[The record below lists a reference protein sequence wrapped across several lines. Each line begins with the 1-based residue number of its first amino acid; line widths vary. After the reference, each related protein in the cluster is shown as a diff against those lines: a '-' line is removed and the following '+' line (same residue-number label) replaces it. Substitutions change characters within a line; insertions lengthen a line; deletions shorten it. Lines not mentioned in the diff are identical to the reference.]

1 MAINRRPPHP
11 ARGPVILL
19 VILAVLIGA
28 VVLIAQSVDEVP
40 QRPIEVDVARDQP
53 S

>member
-11 ARGPVILL
+11 ARGPIIIL
-19 VILAVLIGA
+19 VILAILIG
-28 VVLIAQSVDEVP
+28 VMVLIASNASEVP

>member
-1 MAINRRPPHP
+1 MAIHRRPPHP
-11 ARGPVILL
+11 ARGPIILL
-19 VILAVLIGA
+19 LILIALIGA
-28 VVLIAQSVDEVP
+28 VVLIAGQAEEVP

>member
-11 ARGPVILL
+11 ARGPLILL
-19 VILAVLIGA
+19 VILAILIGA
-28 VVLIAQSVDEVP
+28 VVLIAQSADEVP
-40 QRPIEVDVARDQP
+40 QRAIEVEVARDQP

>member
-11 ARGPVILL
+11 ARGPIILL
-19 VILAVLIGA
+19 VILAVLIGT
-28 VVLIAQSVDEVP
+28 VVLIAQGADEVP
-40 QRPIEVDVARDQP
+40 VRPMEVDVARDQP